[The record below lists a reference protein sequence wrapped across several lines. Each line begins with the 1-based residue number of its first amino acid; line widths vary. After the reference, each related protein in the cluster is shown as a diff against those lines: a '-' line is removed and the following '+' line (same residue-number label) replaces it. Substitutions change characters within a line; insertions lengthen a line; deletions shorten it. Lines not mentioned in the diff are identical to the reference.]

1 MTRRERL
8 EMIIRGEINDELI
21 EECKRELE
29 KLDAHR
35 THARENA
42 NAQENK
48 EYEERICAALRGMSE
63 PVQIDELAEL
73 VGCTFARQRLTAICT
88 NLIREGRI
96 HSCDIKFAGTFFS
109 SGPFEDWTS
118 LPNNIPLDRNRIA
131 LGWSVT
137 NNTLVRIISVVLS
150 KYIWKWFL
158 KIMGSNVLK
167 TAHCFFYYMI

>member
-8 EMIIRGEINDELI
+8 EMVIRGEINEELI
-21 EECKRELE
+21 EDCKRELE

-48 EYEERICAALRGMSE
+48 EFEERICAALLQASE

-96 HSCDIKFAGTFFS
+96 M
-109 SGPFEDWTS
+109 
-118 LPNNIPLDRNRIA
+118 
-131 LGWSVT
+131 SVDVKT
-137 NNTLVRIISVVLS
+137 KKGKRKGYIISD
-150 KYIWKWFL
+150 F
-158 KIMGSNVLK
+158 
-167 TAHCFFYYMI
+167 

>member
-8 EMIIRGEINDELI
+8 ELVIKGEINEELI
-21 EECKRELE
+21 EDCKRELE
-29 KLDAHR
+29 KLDVHR

-48 EYEERICAALRGMSE
+48 EFEERICAALLQASE

-96 HSCDIKFAGTFFS
+96 KSCDVKTKKGKRKGYYILKF
-109 SGPFEDWTS
+109 
-118 LPNNIPLDRNRIA
+118 
-131 LGWSVT
+131 
-137 NNTLVRIISVVLS
+137 
-150 KYIWKWFL
+150 
-158 KIMGSNVLK
+158 
-167 TAHCFFYYMI
+167 